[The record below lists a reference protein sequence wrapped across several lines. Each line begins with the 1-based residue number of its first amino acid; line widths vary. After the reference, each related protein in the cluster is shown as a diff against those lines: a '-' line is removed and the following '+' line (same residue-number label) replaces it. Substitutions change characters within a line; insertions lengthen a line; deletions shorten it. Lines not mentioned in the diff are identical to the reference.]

1 MSASNTKLP
10 DDFEQTLQS
19 VFELGIPHEPANTI
33 DTRLA
38 EALRHAAVQSGQ
50 KPMDA
55 GWSDWVKSVA
65 ENCKQ
70 AAHSELCASDGSGL
84 KERYSSL
91 LEKGMTSDGI
101 ATISAAVASVIN
113 PGFVISSVLIY
124 LSVWLIKFGLDK
136 WCKIPAK
143 QAATVN
149 P

>member
-1 MSASNTKLP
+1 
-10 DDFEQTLQS
+10 
-19 VFELGIPHEPANTI
+19 
-33 DTRLA
+33 
-38 EALRHAAVQSGQ
+38 
-50 KPMDA
+50 MDA
-55 GWSDWVKSVA
+55 GWSDWVTSVA

-84 KERYSSL
+84 KAQYSDL
-91 LEKGMTSDGI
+91 LNKGMTSDGI
-101 ATISAAVASVIN
+101 AAISAAVASVIN
-113 PGFVISSVLIY
+113 PGFAISSVLIY